1 MNEVYFTFIIEQFSY
16 AEESLDSTEVRGYM
30 ANVECIDVYKIVGI
44 TGILPDMEVYE
55 LPLIISNLDREI
67 LQFSVQLYVDL
78 FLVLK

>member
-16 AEESLDSTEVRGYM
+16 TEESLDSTEVRGYM